1 MSLAKEMGGLLLDP
15 RGRMSRQDLLV
26 AATLMLTLDM
36 LLAALTTGLAL
47 YALKAAAYWIGSV
60 GIIKRL
66 HDTGRSG
73 WWFAGGLAALCIW
86 AAVVGLSVGFTVGV
100 EAMHPGAPGYIVM
113 LSALMLPALGA
124 TLWLHFTEGERGMNR
139 FGAEPAGIMAQIA
152 PKPDGEGAASGR

>member
-15 RGRMSRQDLLV
+15 RGRMSRQDLLL

-36 LLAALTTGLAL
+36 LLAEMTTGAAL
-47 YALKAAAYWIGSV
+47 YALKGAAYWIGGV

-73 WWFAGGLAALCIW
+73 WWFAGGIAALCIW
-86 AAVVGLSVGFTVGV
+86 AAIIGLAVGFTVGLQ
-100 EAMHPGAPGYIVM
+100 AMHPGALGYIVM

-124 TLWLHFTEGERGMNR
+124 TLWLHFAEGEPGMNR
-139 FGAEPAGIMAQIA
+139 FGPEPAGILAQFA
-152 PKPDGEGAASGR
+152 PRPGGESATSGR